1 MPFTLSHTAAC
12 LPFLN
17 RSKAVGW
24 KPALVFGTMAPD
36 LLFPIPY
43 FGEREHTHSIKGLF
57 ALDVPFAF
65 LFSVVWVFL
74 LSGRLSRLPGLALV
88 GKSDS
93 ASFSVLMSLAGAL
106 LGATTHLC
114 WDLFTHMGSPVLK
127 HPIFSTPL
135 FGTSSGFVTLQSIS
149 WYSSGIFGCAILLWW
164 VRKKLHHRST
174 GLRKEFLSL
183 SWLRIYAAF
192 LLPYLGILFVVALH
206 RPVRA
211 GQLLYIL
218 SRLVDVVRVGMF
230 VSLVCAIAV
239 AWWETR
245 ERRAPENA

>member
-43 FGEREHTHSIKGLF
+43 FGERDHTHSIKGLF
-57 ALDVPFAF
+57 VLDVPFAF

-74 LSGRLSRLPGLALV
+74 LSGRLSRLPGLALA
-88 GKSDS
+88 GKSDPS
-93 ASFSVLMSLAGAL
+93 LFSVPMSLAGAL

-127 HPIFSTPL
+127 HSIFSTPL
-135 FGTSSGFVTLQSIS
+135 FGTSSGFITLQSIS
-149 WYSSGIFGCAILLWW
+149 WYASSILGCAILLWW
-164 VRKKLHHRST
+164 VRGRLHDRHT
-174 GLRKEFLSL
+174 GLRKAFLAA

-192 LLPYLGILFVVALH
+192 LLPYLIILTVIALH
-206 RPVRA
+206 RPVRV
-211 GQLLYIL
+211 GHLLYIL
-218 SRLVDVVRVGMF
+218 SRLVDMVRVGMF
-230 VSLVCAIAV
+230 VSLVCAVAV

-245 ERRAPENA
+245 ERRDLGNT